1 MPAVT
6 LTFSDLEPF
15 ATIDAAKAAAM
26 IEDALSLAERV
37 APCTTSVDFEYA
49 GAAKAIIRR
58 AILRWNDSGSGAITQ
73 RGAGPFQETVDNRQP
88 HRSLFWPSE
97 IRELQELCAAVD
109 DGGAFS
115 VDTVPSIV
123 DPFYGESA

>member
-1 MPAVT
+1 MAAVT
-6 LTFSDLEPF
+6 IGLADLEPF
-15 ATIDAAKAAAM
+15 ATIDADKAYAM
-26 IEDALSLAERV
+26 IDDALALAERV
-37 APCTTSVDFEYA
+37 APCTTLADFEYA

-115 VDTVPSIV
+115 VDTVPIIV
-123 DPFYGESA
+123 DPVYGELA